1 MLGTRYLASKGSLGL
16 SDYHYQDMQNA
27 TLRYSFTPQNKP
39 PKHARKSNKKYVQM
53 HDAVMH
59 THAILK
65 LNKILCTK
73 KYKTSGRN
81 LQRDFVKYGST
92 LRWWSIWIVLQMIK
106 KISLTPKDIHSF
118 YPLPSCNLR
127 LLLVHDFDL
136 WPITYQYKICI
147 HMHSWVEH
155 YFFL

>member
-1 MLGTRYLASKGSLGL
+1 MVARVELRYFSPIFFCVNLVCSIEITLNYSPFYLVKKRKKWHYLMLGTRYLASKGSLGL

-39 PKHARKSNKKYVQM
+39 PEHARKSNQKYVQM

-73 KYKTSGRN
+73 KYKTSERN

-92 LRWWSIWIVLQMIK
+92 LRWWSI
-106 KISLTPKDIHSF
+106 
-118 YPLPSCNLR
+118 
-127 LLLVHDFDL
+127 
-136 WPITYQYKICI
+136 
-147 HMHSWVEH
+147 
-155 YFFL
+155 

>member
-1 MLGTRYLASKGSLGL
+1 MVARVELRYFSPIFFCVNLVCSIEITLNYSPFYLVKKRKKWHYLMLGTRYLASKGSLGL

-92 LRWWSIWIVLQMIK
+92 LRWWSI
-106 KISLTPKDIHSF
+106 
-118 YPLPSCNLR
+118 
-127 LLLVHDFDL
+127 
-136 WPITYQYKICI
+136 
-147 HMHSWVEH
+147 
-155 YFFL
+155 